1 MALQN
6 IRGSALTYLAQY
18 PEGSPESIPTGPQ
31 IGTVVAAMEKRLCEQ
46 MQRLDLD
53 GIKGVVLKDA
63 RLEVTLLLLG
73 INVQSYKALWM
84 HQLKALEAWADTAP
98 KEQVKLALREAG
110 WLPRPTELALA
121 RCLGRDGVSK
131 LAKKRITERFA

>member
-18 PEGSPESIPTGPQ
+18 PEGSPESIPTDPQ
-31 IGTVVAAMEKRLCEQ
+31 IGTVVAAMERRLCEQ
-46 MQRLDLD
+46 MQRLNLD